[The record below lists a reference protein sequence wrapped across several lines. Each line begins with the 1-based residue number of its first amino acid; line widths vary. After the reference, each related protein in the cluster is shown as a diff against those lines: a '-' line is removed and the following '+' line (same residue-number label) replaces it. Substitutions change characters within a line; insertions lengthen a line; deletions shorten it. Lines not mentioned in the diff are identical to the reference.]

1 MSTEIEIPSKR
12 RGWVAGLLV
21 VSLACNVAVLFLPF
35 MDLRA
40 GLSSEPYSLINSIK
54 MLWDSGLY
62 VLAALV
68 VGFSVVFPFA
78 KLAVLTSV
86 CMAGRIEARNE
97 RWLEWVER
105 LGKWSMLDVFLVCI
119 ILSLTSGQMMVGA
132 KPLIG
137 IPVFVAAILLS
148 LIAGQLLAATAAGR
162 VVERSIS
169 VENGAKGAVAKGG
182 VWLVLSGLALVGAV
196 SFPFLKISDWL
207 LADRAYSI
215 AQLVPTLW
223 LEGAYTP
230 SVIIGVFL
238 LAAPFVAWGVSWRWW
253 WLRRQGKPAGAMR
266 RRMTIARH
274 WSMLDVFGLAL
285 AIFLVEGEYLMKTEV
300 RWGALFL
307 VALVALERVAQAAL
321 NRAFPVEE

>member
-1 MSTEIEIPSKR
+1 MSIDLEIPSKR
-12 RGWVAGLLV
+12 RGWVAVLLA
-21 VSLACNVAVLFLPF
+21 VSLACNVAMLFLPF

-54 MLWDSGLY
+54 MLWSSGLY
-62 VLAALV
+62 VLAVLV

-78 KLAVLTSV
+78 KLAVLTGV
-86 CMAGRIEARNE
+86 CMAGRIDARNE
-97 RWLEWVER
+97 HLLDWVER

-132 KPLIG
+132 EPLIG
-137 IPVFVAAILLS
+137 IPVFVVAILLS
-148 LIAGQLLAATAAGR
+148 MVAGELLVATIAKSHAGAP
-162 VVERSIS
+162 VER
-169 VENGAKGAVAKGG
+169 GPKGTVTRGG
-182 VWLVLSGLALVGAV
+182 VWLALSGLALVGAV
-196 SFPFLKISDWL
+196 GFPFLKISDWL

-215 AQLVPTLW
+215 VQLVPTLW

-230 SVIIGVFL
+230 SVIIGLFL
-238 LAAPFVAWGVSWRWW
+238 LVAPLAAWLASWRWW
-253 WLRRQGKPAGAMR
+253 WLRLRGKPAHAAR
-266 RRMTIARH
+266 RHLLIARH

-321 NRAFPVEE
+321 NRAFPTEE